1 MVLHWEMGSDDLQT
15 RKTWASRRCWVVMV
29 CRVVETVLGSDDLEL
44 CGKSSEICCE
54 KMIFQNELQFAK
66 RQPEKN
72 FLSRMPA
79 LLSFFLKINCLEFLS
94 EGVVRFKFF

>member
-1 MVLHWEMGSDDLQT
+1 
-15 RKTWASRRCWVVMV
+15 MV

-72 FLSRMPA
+72 FLSRMPKP
-79 LLSFFLKINCLEFLS
+79 LSLFVERNSLEFLS
-94 EGVVRFKFF
+94 

>member
-1 MVLHWEMGSDDLQT
+1 
-15 RKTWASRRCWVVMV
+15 MV
-29 CRVVETVLGSDDLEL
+29 CRVIETVLGSDDLEL

-72 FLSRMPA
+72 FLLGMPA
-79 LLSFFLKINCLEFLS
+79 LLSFFLKTDGLEFLS

>member
-1 MVLHWEMGSDDLQT
+1 
-15 RKTWASRRCWVVMV
+15 MV

-72 FLSRMPA
+72 FLSRMPK
-79 LLSFFLKINCLEFLS
+79 LLSLFVERNSLEFLS
-94 EGVVRFKFF
+94 